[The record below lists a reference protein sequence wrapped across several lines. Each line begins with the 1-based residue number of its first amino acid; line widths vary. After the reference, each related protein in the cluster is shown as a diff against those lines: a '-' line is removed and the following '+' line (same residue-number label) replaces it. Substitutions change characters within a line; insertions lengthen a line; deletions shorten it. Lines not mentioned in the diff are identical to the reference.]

1 MLRMDGVVKGGGSF
15 QFQDSCGFQARGG
28 VLWTLPLRAT
38 GWRRPRR
45 RPESFLRRVRAPGLH
60 LASNLKLSPNLL
72 TSIATL
78 GGVAGEFLRVER
90 K

>member
-1 MLRMDGVVKGGGSF
+1 MLRMDGVVGWGKVFSF
-15 QFQDSCGFQARGG
+15 KFQDSSPGQRQ
-28 VLWTLPLRAT
+28 
-38 GWRRPRR
+38 
-45 RPESFLRRVRAPGLH
+45 VRAPGLH

-78 GGVAGEFLRVER
+78 GGVVGKFLRVER